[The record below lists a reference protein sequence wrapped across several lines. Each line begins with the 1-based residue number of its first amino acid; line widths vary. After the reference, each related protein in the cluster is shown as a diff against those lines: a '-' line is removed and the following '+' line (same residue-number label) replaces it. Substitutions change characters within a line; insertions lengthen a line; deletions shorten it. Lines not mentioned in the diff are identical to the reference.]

1 MNALTI
7 AYSLQITVTSKPNI
21 MSKSAKYIGVLGCT
35 FALILSLQGCVVAVG
50 AAGAMAA
57 KVANDRRTV
66 GTQLDDQN
74 ADAAVS
80 YQWSKSDALKER
92 ANLQVDVYNGV
103 ALLTGQAPN
112 QGLVDEA
119 VQRAQEVSY
128 IKKIHNQIRI
138 GEPIGAGTQANDI
151 WLASKVRTK
160 IVADERVPALQV
172 KVVVQD
178 SEVFLMGRL
187 TNLEAT
193 AAVDIARNITG
204 VTRVVRAFEIV
215 Q

>member
-1 MNALTI
+1 MTI
-7 AYSLQITVTSKPNI
+7 SARKTKLMGLLLVAVVT
-21 MSKSAKYIGVLGCT
+21 
-35 FALILSLQGCVVAVG
+35 LQGCVVAVG

-74 ADAAVS
+74 ADSAVA
-80 YQWSKSDALKER
+80 YQWSKSDALKEQ

-103 ALLTGQAPN
+103 ALLTGQAPS
-112 QGLVDEA
+112 QALLDEA
-119 VQRAQEVSY
+119 VNRAQEVEY
-128 IKKIHNQIRI
+128 LKKIHNQIRI
-138 GEPIGAGTQANDI
+138 AQPIGAGIQANDI
-151 WLASKVRTK
+151 WLASKVRAK

-187 TNLEAT
+187 SNVEAT
-193 AAVDIARNITG
+193 AAVDIARNVTG
-204 VTRVVRAFEIV
+204 VARVVRAFEII

>member
-1 MNALTI
+1 MTI
-7 AYSLQITVTSKPNI
+7 SARKTTLLGLLLAAVVT
-21 MSKSAKYIGVLGCT
+21 
-35 FALILSLQGCVVAVG
+35 LQGCVVAVG

-74 ADAAVS
+74 ADSAVA
-80 YQWSKSDALKER
+80 YQWSKSDALKEQ

-103 ALLTGQAPN
+103 ALLTGQAPS
-112 QGLVDEA
+112 QALLDEA
-119 VQRAQEVSY
+119 VNRAQEVAY
-128 IKKIHNQIRI
+128 LKKIHNQIRI
-138 GEPIGAGTQANDI
+138 AQPIGAGTQANDI
-151 WLASKVRTK
+151 WLASKVRAK

-187 TNLEAT
+187 SNVEAT
-193 AAVDIARNITG
+193 AAVDIARNVTG
-204 VTRVVRAFEIV
+204 VARVVRAFEII

>member
-1 MNALTI
+1 MTI
-7 AYSLQITVTSKPNI
+7 SARKTTLLGLLLAAIVT
-21 MSKSAKYIGVLGCT
+21 
-35 FALILSLQGCVVAVG
+35 LQGCVVAVG

-74 ADAAVS
+74 ADSAVA
-80 YQWSKSDALKER
+80 YQWSKSDALKEQ

-103 ALLTGQAPN
+103 ALLTGQAPS
-112 QGLVDEA
+112 QALLDEA
-119 VQRAQEVSY
+119 VNRAQEVAY
-128 IKKIHNQIRI
+128 LKKIHNQIRI
-138 GEPIGAGTQANDI
+138 AQPIGAGTQANDI
-151 WLASKVRTK
+151 WLASKVRAK

-187 TNLEAT
+187 SNVEAT

-204 VTRVVRAFEIV
+204 VARVVRAFEII

>member
-1 MNALTI
+1 MSNLHYNRI
-7 AYSLQITVTSKPNI
+7 LLKLSGEVLSGNEKFGIDYSIVS
-21 MSKSAKYIGVLGCT
+21 
-35 FALILSLQGCVVAVG
+35 SL
-50 AAGAMAA
+50 
-57 KVANDRRTV
+57 AN
-66 GTQLDDQN
+66 Q
-74 ADAAVS
+74 
-80 YQWSKSDALKER
+80 
-92 ANLQVDVYNGV
+92 
-103 ALLTGQAPN
+103 
-112 QGLVDEA
+112 
-119 VQRAQEVSY
+119 

-138 GEPIGAGTQANDI
+138 GEAIGAGTQANDL

-204 VTRVVRAFEIV
+204 VARVVRAFEIV

>member
-1 MNALTI
+1 
-7 AYSLQITVTSKPNI
+7 
-21 MSKSAKYIGVLGCT
+21 MSKHVKNLGLLASLL
-35 FALILSLQGCVVAVG
+35 ALILTLQGCVVAVG

-74 ADAAVS
+74 ADAAIS
-80 YQWSKSDALKER
+80 YQWSKSDALK
-92 ANLQVDVYNGV
+92 AQTNLQADVYNGV

-119 VQRAQEVSY
+119 VRRAQEVSY

-138 GEPIGAGTQANDI
+138 GEAIGAGTQANDL

-204 VTRVVRAFEIV
+204 VARVVRAFEIV

>member
-1 MNALTI
+1 MTL
-7 AYSLQITVTSKPNI
+7 
-21 MSKSAKYIGVLGCT
+21 SAKKLAILGT
-35 FALILSLQGCVVAVG
+35 LAVFALNLQGCVVAVG
-50 AAGAMAA
+50 AAGAVAA

-74 ADAAVS
+74 ADTAVS
-80 YQWSKSDALKER
+80 YQWSKSDTLKEQ

-103 ALLTGQAPN
+103 ALLTGQAPT
-112 QGLVDEA
+112 QGLIDEA
-119 VQRAQEVSY
+119 VRRAQEVGY
-128 IKKIHNQIRI
+128 LKKIHNQIRI

-151 WLASKVRTK
+151 WLASKVRAK

-193 AAVDIARNITG
+193 AAVDIARNVTG
-204 VTRVVRAFEIV
+204 VARVIRAFEIA

>member
-1 MNALTI
+1 MTI
-7 AYSLQITVTSKPNI
+7 SARKTTLLGLLLAAVVT
-21 MSKSAKYIGVLGCT
+21 
-35 FALILSLQGCVVAVG
+35 LQGCVVAVG

-74 ADAAVS
+74 ADSAVA
-80 YQWSKSDALKER
+80 YQWSKSDALKEQ

-103 ALLTGQAPN
+103 ALLTGQAPTQVLLN
-112 QGLVDEA
+112 EA
-119 VQRAQEVSY
+119 VTRAQEVSY
-128 IKKIHNQIRI
+128 LKKVHNQIRLA
-138 GEPIGAGTQANDI
+138 EPIGAGTQANDI
-151 WLASKVRTK
+151 WLASKVRAK

-187 TNLEAT
+187 SNLEAT
-193 AAVDIARNITG
+193 AAVDIARNVTG
-204 VTRVVRAFEIV
+204 VARVVRAFEII

>member
-1 MNALTI
+1 MRI
-7 AYSLQITVTSKPNI
+7 GIKQITRTQVKN
-21 MSKSAKYIGVLGCT
+21 LGLLGSLL
-35 FALILSLQGCVVAVG
+35 ALILTLQGCVVAVG

-80 YQWSKSDALKER
+80 YQWSKSDALKEQ

-119 VQRAQEVSY
+119 VRRAQEVSY

-138 GEPIGAGTQANDI
+138 GEAIGAGTQANDL

-204 VTRVVRAFEIV
+204 VARVVRAFEIV

>member
-1 MNALTI
+1 MTAYSQPTLETNNVYPFMKRVKTLTI
-7 AYSLQITVTSKPNI
+7 TLVSLLFVMQ
-21 MSKSAKYIGVLGCT
+21 
-35 FALILSLQGCVVAVG
+35 LQGCVVAVG

-74 ADAAVS
+74 AGRSVA
-80 YQWSKSDALKER
+80 YQWSKSEALKEQT
-92 ANLQVDVYNGV
+92 NLQVDMYNGI
-103 ALLTGQAPN
+103 ALLTGQAPT
-112 QGLVDEA
+112 QALIDEA
-119 VQRAQEVSY
+119 VRRAQEVDY
-128 IKKIHNQIRI
+128 LKKIHNQIRI

-172 KVVVQD
+172 SVVVQD

-187 TNLEAT
+187 TNAEAN

-204 VTRVVRAFEIV
+204 VARVVRAFEII
-215 Q
+215 

>member
-1 MNALTI
+1 MTIRAKKISLLGLLVASILT
-7 AYSLQITVTSKPNI
+7 
-21 MSKSAKYIGVLGCT
+21 
-35 FALILSLQGCVVAVG
+35 LQGCVVAVG

-74 ADAAVS
+74 ADSAVA
-80 YQWSKSDALKER
+80 YQWSKSEALKEQ

-103 ALLTGQAPN
+103 ALLTGQAPSQALLN
-112 QGLVDEA
+112 EA
-119 VQRAQEVSY
+119 VNRAQEVSY
-128 IKKIHNQIRI
+128 LKKIHNQIRI
-138 GEPIGAGTQANDI
+138 AQPIGAGTQANDI
-151 WLASKVRTK
+151 WLASKVRAK

-187 TNLEAT
+187 SNFEAT

-204 VTRVVRAFEIV
+204 VARVVRAFEII

>member
-1 MNALTI
+1 MTI
-7 AYSLQITVTSKPNI
+7 SARKTTLMGLLLAAVVT
-21 MSKSAKYIGVLGCT
+21 
-35 FALILSLQGCVVAVG
+35 LQGCVVAVG

-74 ADAAVS
+74 ADSAVA
-80 YQWSKSDALKER
+80 YQWSKSDALKEQ

-103 ALLTGQAPN
+103 ALLTGQAPS
-112 QGLVDEA
+112 QALLDEA
-119 VQRAQEVSY
+119 VNRAQEVAY
-128 IKKIHNQIRI
+128 LKKIHNQIRI
-138 GEPIGAGTQANDI
+138 AQPIGAGTQANDI
-151 WLASKVRTK
+151 WLASKVRAK
-160 IVADERVPALQV
+160 IVADDRVPALQV

-187 TNLEAT
+187 SNLEAT
-193 AAVDIARNITG
+193 AAVDIARNVTG
-204 VTRVVRAFEIV
+204 VARVVRAFEII

>member
-1 MNALTI
+1 MTI
-7 AYSLQITVTSKPNI
+7 SARKTTLMGLLLAAVVT
-21 MSKSAKYIGVLGCT
+21 
-35 FALILSLQGCVVAVG
+35 LQGCVVAVG

-74 ADAAVS
+74 ADSAVA
-80 YQWSKSDALKER
+80 YQWSKSDALKEQ

-103 ALLTGQAPN
+103 ALLTGQAPS
-112 QGLVDEA
+112 QALLDEA
-119 VQRAQEVSY
+119 VNRAQEVAY
-128 IKKIHNQIRI
+128 LKKIHNQIRI
-138 GEPIGAGTQANDI
+138 AQPIGAGTQANDI
-151 WLASKVRTK
+151 WLASKVRAK

-187 TNLEAT
+187 SNVEAT
-193 AAVDIARNITG
+193 AAVDIARNVTG
-204 VTRVVRAFEIV
+204 VARVVRAFEII

>member
-1 MNALTI
+1 MTSNYSFMKHVTKCLTI
-7 AYSLQITVTSKPNI
+7 LCIIFT
-21 MSKSAKYIGVLGCT
+21 MG
-35 FALILSLQGCVVAVG
+35 LQGCVVAVG

-74 ADAAVS
+74 ASSAVA
-80 YQWSKSDALKER
+80 YQWSKSEALKEQ

-103 ALLTGQAPN
+103 ALLTGQAPS
-112 QGLVDEA
+112 QALVSEA
-119 VQRAQEVSY
+119 VQRAQSVDY
-128 IKKIHNQIRI
+128 LKKIHNQLRV
-138 GEPIGAGTQANDI
+138 GSPVGAGTQANDI

-178 SEVFLMGRL
+178 SEVFLMGKL
-187 TNLEAT
+187 TSLEAN
-193 AAVDIARNITG
+193 AAVDIARNVTG
-204 VTRVVRAFEIV
+204 VARVVRAFEIT

>member
-1 MNALTI
+1 MTI
-7 AYSLQITVTSKPNI
+7 SARKTTLMGLLLAAAVT
-21 MSKSAKYIGVLGCT
+21 
-35 FALILSLQGCVVAVG
+35 LQGCVVAVG

-74 ADAAVS
+74 ADSAVA
-80 YQWSKSDALKER
+80 YQWSKSDALKEQ

-103 ALLTGQAPN
+103 ALLTGQAPS
-112 QGLVDEA
+112 QALLDEA
-119 VQRAQEVSY
+119 VNRTQEVAY
-128 IKKIHNQIRI
+128 LKKIHNQIRI
-138 GEPIGAGTQANDI
+138 AQPIGAGTQANDI
-151 WLASKVRTK
+151 WLASKVRAK

-187 TNLEAT
+187 SNVEAT
-193 AAVDIARNITG
+193 AAVDIARNVTG
-204 VTRVVRAFEIV
+204 VARVVRAFEII

>member
-1 MNALTI
+1 MI
-7 AYSLQITVTSKPNI
+7 
-21 MSKSAKYIGVLGCT
+21 SAKKIGALGLCA
-35 FALILSLQGCVVAVG
+35 ALLVNLQGCVVAVG

-74 ADAAVS
+74 ADSSVA
-80 YQWSKSDALKER
+80 YQWSKSQTLKEQ

-112 QGLVDEA
+112 QALVDEA
-119 VQRAQEVSY
+119 VRRAQEVSY
-128 IKKIHNQIRI
+128 LKKIHNQIRLA
-138 GEPIGAGTQANDI
+138 EPIGAGTQANDI
-151 WLASKVRTK
+151 WLASKVRAK

-187 TNLEAT
+187 TNLEST
-193 AAVDIARNITG
+193 TAVDIARNVTG
-204 VTRVVRAFEIV
+204 VARVVRAFEIT

>member
-1 MNALTI
+1 M
-7 AYSLQITVTSKPNI
+7 
-21 MSKSAKYIGVLGCT
+21 
-35 FALILSLQGCVVAVG
+35 AVG
-50 AAGAMAA
+50 AAGAVAA

-66 GTQLDDQN
+66 GAQLDDQN
-74 ADAAVS
+74 ADNAVAF
-80 YQWSKSDALKER
+80 QWAKSDALKEQ

-112 QGLVDEA
+112 QALIDEA
-119 VQRAQEVSY
+119 VKRAQDVDY
-128 IKKIHNQIRI
+128 LKKIHNQVRVAT
-138 GEPIGAGTQANDI
+138 PIGAGTQANDI

-160 IVADERVPALQV
+160 LVADERVPALQV

-187 TNLEAT
+187 STLEAN
-193 AAVDIARNITG
+193 AAVDIARNVTG
-204 VTRVVRAFEIV
+204 VARVVRAFEIN

>member
-1 MNALTI
+1 MNNIKKLCVIGCLLT
-7 AYSLQITVTSKPNI
+7 L
-21 MSKSAKYIGVLGCT
+21 VLNM
-35 FALILSLQGCVVAVG
+35 QGCVVAVG

-74 ADAAVS
+74 ADRAVA
-80 YQWSKSDALKER
+80 YQWSKSDELKDQT
-92 ANLQVDVYNGV
+92 NLQVDIYNGV
-103 ALLTGQAPN
+103 ALLTGQAPT
-112 QGLVDEA
+112 QGLIDDA
-119 VQRAQEVSY
+119 VKRAQEVSY
-128 IKKIHNQIRI
+128 LKKIHNQIRI
-138 GEPIGAGTQANDI
+138 AEPIGAGTQANDI

-160 IVADERVPALQV
+160 ILADERVPALQV

-187 TNLEAT
+187 TNQEAT

-204 VTRVVRAFEIV
+204 VARVVRAFEII